1 MATTQTVSVTYTGA
15 EAPFVDRIYR
25 SRLTFDPGQ
34 TREVPADLAAKF
46 LRHQDVFQPAGQKD
60 DTAKPK
66 KAAEKPAGQKDDT
79 AKPKKAAEKP
89 AGQKDDTAEKLESAK
104 KAEEER
110 RAKENARFELHQ
122 QIDKMDKQA
131 LRDYAKEKFG
141 HAFVGNVGE
150 AKMRDQVKGLIDQFG
165 AP

>member
-46 LRHQDVFQPAGQKD
+46 LRHQDVFQ
-60 DTAKPK
+60 
-66 KAAEKPAGQKDDT
+66 PAGQKDDT